1 MIIID
6 GRPMD
11 MNMAAFSNLEE
22 ILVQVIKDDY
32 LEKRVVTDV
41 LLNKEPFNEI
51 YPHQAEDIEVSEIE
65 TLEIQTVPLNEMA
78 GSVTEE
84 LYKVIHI
91 MGEGSREIARLFR
104 QADDAE
110 ALEMLQDLLEV
121 TREFLGMVGL
131 LRYEYVT
138 PGTDSIEDRI
148 ETISGLLGEMIEVLE
163 NEDWILLADLLEY
176 EFLPTV
182 KDWEGVIGNL
192 RNVIPQ

>member
-22 ILVQVIKDDY
+22 IMVQVIKDDY

-51 YPHQAEDIEVSEIE
+51 YPHQAEDIEVSEIDS
-65 TLEIQTVPLNEMA
+65 LEIQTVPLNEMA
-78 GSVTEE
+78 GNVAEE
-84 LYKVIHI
+84 LHKVINI
-91 MGEGSREIARLFR
+91 MGEGARQIAQLFR

-131 LRYEYVT
+131 LRYEYTT
-138 PGTDSIEDRI
+138 PGTDSISDRI
-148 ETISGLLGEMIEVLE
+148 EVISSLLGEMIEVLE

-182 KDWEGVIGNL
+182 KDWSGVINNL
-192 RNVIPQ
+192 QKVIPQ

>member
-65 TLEIQTVPLNEMA
+65 SLEIQTMPMNEIS
-78 GSVTEE
+78 GNVSEE
-84 LYKVIHI
+84 LHKVIRI
-91 MGEGSREIARLFR
+91 MNEGSRQIAQLFR

-110 ALEMLQDLLEV
+110 ALEMLQDLLDV
-121 TREFLGMVGL
+121 TRDFLGMVGL
-131 LRYEYVT
+131 LRYEYVK
-138 PGTDSIEDRI
+138 PGSDDISERI
-148 ETISGLLGEMIEVLE
+148 EGISGLLGEMIEVLG

-182 KDWEGVIGNL
+182 KDWSGVINNL
-192 RNVIPQ
+192 QKVIPQ

>member
-11 MNMAAFSNLEE
+11 MNMAAFANLEE

-51 YPHQAEDIEVSEIE
+51 YPHQAEDIEVAEIDS
-65 TLEIQTVPLNEMA
+65 LEIQTMPLNEMA
-78 GSVTEE
+78 GNVAEE
-84 LYKVIHI
+84 LHKVINI
-91 MGEGSREIARLFR
+91 MGEGSRQIAQLFR

-110 ALEMLQDLLEV
+110 ALEMLQDLLDV

-131 LRYEYVT
+131 LRYEYTT
-138 PGTDSIEDRI
+138 PGTDSISDRI
-148 ETISGLLGEMIEVLE
+148 EAISSLLGEMIEVLE

-182 KDWEGVIGNL
+182 KDWSGVINNL
-192 RNVIPQ
+192 QKVIPQ

>member
-138 PGTDSIEDRI
+138 PGTDSIDGRI
-148 ETISGLLGEMIEVLE
+148 ETISSLLGEMIEVLE

>member
-138 PGTDSIEDRI
+138 PGSDSIDDRI
-148 ETISGLLGEMIEVLE
+148 EAISSLLGEMIEVLE

>member
-51 YPHQAEDIEVSEIE
+51 YPHQAEDIEVSEIDS
-65 TLEIQTVPLNEMA
+65 LEIQTVPLNEMA
-78 GSVTEE
+78 GNVAEE
-84 LYKVIHI
+84 LHKVINI
-91 MGEGSREIARLFR
+91 MGEGARQIAQLFR

-131 LRYEYVT
+131 LRYEYTT
-138 PGTDSIEDRI
+138 PGTDSISDRI
-148 ETISGLLGEMIEVLE
+148 EVISSLLGEMIEVLE

-182 KDWEGVIGNL
+182 KDWSGVINNL
-192 RNVIPQ
+192 QKVIPQ

>member
-22 ILVQVIKDDY
+22 ILVQVIKEDY

-51 YPHQAEDIEVSEIE
+51 YPHQAEDIEVSEIDS
-65 TLEIQTVPLNEMA
+65 LEIQTVPLNEMA
-78 GSVTEE
+78 NSVAEE
-84 LYKVIHI
+84 LHKVVHI
-91 MGEGSREIARLFR
+91 MSEGSRQIAQLFR

-121 TREFLGMVGL
+121 TRECLGMVGL
-131 LRYEYVT
+131 LRYEYT
-138 PGTDSIEDRI
+138 APGTDSISDRI
-148 ETISGLLGEMIEVLE
+148 EGISSLLGEMIEVLE

-182 KDWEGVIGNL
+182 KDWEVVIRNL
-192 RNVIPQ
+192 QKVIPQ

>member
-22 ILVQVIKDDY
+22 ILVQVIQDDY

-91 MGEGSREIARLFR
+91 MAEGSREIARLFR

-138 PGTDSIEDRI
+138 PGSDSIDDRI
-148 ETISGLLGEMIEVLE
+148 EAISSLLGEMIEVLE

-176 EFLPTV
+176 EFMPV
-182 KDWEGVIGNL
+182 VNDWKGVISNL
-192 RNVIPQ
+192 QKVIPQ